1 MLLKSSHSQ
10 PAEKASDAKS
20 IAIAKLKAEGIASGV
35 SREFHNLITDIED
48 LIKDTATL
56 TGDELA
62 QTKVM
67 LTARVNAAKEVLAG
81 LGNTVSEQV
90 RKNSERTNEY
100 VHAQPWRA
108 IGGVAAVAFVLGLL
122 LNRRS

>member
-1 MLLKSSHSQ
+1 MQLKSNSAQ
-10 PAEKASDAKS
+10 PVANALDAKS

-48 LIKDTATL
+48 LIKETATL

-62 QTKVM
+62 QTKAQ

-90 RKNSERTNEY
+90 RKNGERTNEY

-122 LNRRS
+122 LNRRG